1 MLIASSFMV
10 NTDSRWSHMSGKGMI
25 VCPRCLIDLFAR
37 FGAMETGG
45 HVKGAGAT
53 SNTTTRR
60 DKNVTTGGI
69 SAHDCFRTGCLMN
82 PVIPFCC
89 P

>member
-1 MLIASSFMV
+1 MIA
-10 NTDSRWSHMSGKGMI
+10 
-25 VCPRCLIDLFAR
+25 CLRCLIDLLAC
-37 FGAMETGG
+37 FGAMGTGG

-53 SNTTTRR
+53 SNITSRR
-60 DKNVTTGGI
+60 DKNSTTGGI
-69 SAHDCFRTGCLMN
+69 SAHDCFRTGCLMA